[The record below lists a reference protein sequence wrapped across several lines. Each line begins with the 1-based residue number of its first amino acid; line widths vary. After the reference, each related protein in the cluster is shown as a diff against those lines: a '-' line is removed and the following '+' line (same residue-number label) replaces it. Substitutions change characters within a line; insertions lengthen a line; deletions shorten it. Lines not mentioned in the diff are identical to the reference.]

1 MIRQGKKPDLK
12 PSAPAAPEREPQDYV
27 LPEVAPGRKTKR
39 DGQALGED
47 DRFLTVTEIAK
58 ELGITAR
65 ALRFYED
72 KNLISP
78 RRVAN
83 TRVYTNRERAR
94 MILILR
100 GKRLGFSLRE
110 IKDYLDLYD
119 ADPTRITQTKALLK
133 KIETRTKQ
141 LEEQRVA
148 VDQALKGL
156 KQLENDALA
165 VLEWAERRGTGEKP
179 GPGSGKT
186 RHNSLQSVATV
197 SATPTVDHQKPKL

>member
-1 MIRQGKKPDLK
+1 MIRQDKKPESK
-12 PSAPAAPEREPQDYV
+12 PSVSVAKARASQDHVLIEAAPSR
-27 LPEVAPGRKTKR
+27 RSKR

-47 DRFLTVTEIAK
+47 DRFLTVTELAK

-72 KNLISP
+72 KDLISP

-110 IKDYLDLYD
+110 VKDYLDLYD
-119 ADPTRITQTKALLK
+119 ADPTRVTQTKALLK
-133 KIETRTKQ
+133 KIEIRTKQ
-141 LEEQRVA
+141 LEDQRLA

-156 KQLENDALA
+156 KELETDALA
-165 VLEWAERRGTGEKP
+165 VLEAAERRGSEEKP
-179 GPGSGKT
+179 GATPGKA
-186 RHNSLQSVATV
+186 RHNSLQSAATIP
-197 SATPTVDHQKPKL
+197 AAAADHQEPKL

>member
-1 MIRQGKKPDLK
+1 MNRQDKKPGSK
-12 PSAPAAPEREPQDYV
+12 PPAAIAKARAPEDHIV
-27 LPEVAPGRKTKR
+27 LELAPGRKSR
-39 DGQALGED
+39 DGQELADD
-47 DRFLTVTEIAK
+47 DRFLTVTELAK

-72 KNLISP
+72 KDLISP

-110 IKDYLDLYD
+110 VKDYLDLYD
-119 ADPTRITQTKALLK
+119 ADPTRVTQTRALLK
-133 KIETRTKQ
+133 KIEIRTKQ
-141 LEEQRVA
+141 LEDQRIA

-156 KQLENDALA
+156 KELEIDALA
-165 VLEWAERRGTGEKP
+165 VLEVAERRSTEEKP
-179 GPGSGKT
+179 RATQGKA
-186 RHNSLQSVATV
+186 RHNSLQSA
-197 SATPTVDHQKPKL
+197 AAIPAAPAADHQEPKL

>member
-1 MIRQGKKPDLK
+1 MIR
-12 PSAPAAPEREPQDYV
+12 
-27 LPEVAPGRKTKR
+27 PGRKREAKLSNPTTAERGPQVRISVEAAPSRKIKH
-39 DGQALGED
+39 GEQTLEVD

-65 ALRFYED
+65 TLRFYED

-133 KIETRTKQ
+133 KIEIRTKQ

-156 KQLENDALA
+156 KELEVDALA
-165 VLEWAERRGTGEKP
+165 VLEWAERRRAEEKP
-179 GPGSGKT
+179 GLGPGRT
-186 RHNSLQSVATV
+186 RQDSLQNVATV
-197 SATPTVDHQKPKL
+197 SAAPTVDHQEPKL

>member
-1 MIRQGKKPDLK
+1 MIRQAKTRDAKLPIAAVSE
-12 PSAPAAPEREPQDYV
+12 PSPQARIVPEGAPS
-27 LPEVAPGRKTKR
+27 RKAKR
-39 DGQALGED
+39 DEQALEAD

-58 ELGITAR
+58 ELGVTAR
-65 ALRFYED
+65 TLRFYED

-78 RRVAN
+78 RRVAS

-110 IKDYLDLYD
+110 IKEYLDLYD
-119 ADPTRITQTKALLK
+119 ADPTRITQTKVLLK
-133 KIETRTKQ
+133 KIEVRTKQ

-156 KQLENDALA
+156 KELEIDALA
-165 VLEWAERRGTGEKP
+165 VLEWAERRGAEEKPRP
-179 GPGSGKT
+179 GPGRA
-186 RHNSLQSVATV
+186 RHNSLQNVATV
-197 SATPTVDHQKPKL
+197 SAAPAVDHQEPKL